1 MIGAVHVKYQFG
13 KAVAQFRD
21 PPQTNYENSL
31 SDLMMG
37 DSGLKSWLVVEI
49 DKLRN
54 VGGEN

>member
-31 SDLMMG
+31 SDLMYMYEP
-37 DSGLKSWLVVEI
+37 SPTCEMYKRRCISAEP
-49 DKLRN
+49 
-54 VGGEN
+54 